1 MITPPSPELQPE
13 ATANLHE
20 ALWAWIHLVY
30 SRCMENFFSHYLTF
44 LAETATIVVAILIV
58 AGGIAA
64 IALSKRRPATAGQV
78 QVTDL
83 RQQIEQAADRIEA
96 LRFDKKLRKAHQ
108 KNLKK
113 VHKARK
119 DEKCTYLLDFKGD
132 IRASAVSA
140 LREEIT
146 AIIQVAQPDD
156 SVLIRLESGGGMV
169 NTYGLAAAQL
179 LRLRAAKIHSTILV
193 DAVAASGGYMMAVTA
208 DRIVASPFA
217 LLGSIGV
224 VAQIPNFHRWLQER
238 NIDFE
243 QFTAGKYKRTVTLFG
258 ENTDSGRAKLR
269 EELEETHAQFRDFVE
284 QFRPQLDLEK
294 VATGEAWLGNKA
306 LQLGLVDQLAT
317 SDEII
322 VEAAQKGKLLQLSY
336 QRPKSLPQK
345 LGLAAQQSWDK
356 LWFR

>member
-1 MITPPSPELQPE
+1 
-13 ATANLHE
+13 
-20 ALWAWIHLVY
+20 
-30 SRCMENFFSHYLTF
+30 MENFLSHYLTF
-44 LAETATIVVAILIV
+44 LAETATVVVAILIV
-58 AGGIAA
+58 AGGIT
-64 IALSKRRPATAGQV
+64 ALAFSKRKASPLGQV

-83 RQQIEQAADRIEA
+83 RRQMEQSAASIEA
-96 LRFDKKLRKAHQ
+96 LRLDKKTRKSHQKTLKKAHKSQ
-108 KNLKK
+108 
-113 VHKARK
+113 K
-119 DEKCTYLLDFKGD
+119 DENCTYLLDFKGD

-146 AIIQVAQPDD
+146 AIIQVAQPGDA
-156 SVLIRLESGGGMV
+156 VLVRLESGGGLV

-179 LRLRAAKIHSTILV
+179 LRLRAAKVHSTVLV

-238 NIDFE
+238 HIDFE

-269 EELEETHAQFRDFVE
+269 EELEETHAQFRAFVE

-306 LQLGLVDQLAT
+306 LELGLVDELAA

-322 VEAAQKGKLLQLSY
+322 VEAAKTGKLLQLSY

-356 LWFR
+356 LWFH